1 MCSFKPPCN
10 ALSADCVALPAVS
23 FGAGTGTVE
32 LVTDVDGGQ
41 TYIVFEMTLVPAEE
55 FNRAD
60 NGVDGR
66 EDWENG
72 RLRSDVAPVAGNT
85 VTLRY
90 FANVIN

>member
-1 MCSFKPPCN
+1 
-10 ALSADCVALPAVS
+10 
-23 FGAGTGTVE
+23 
-32 LVTDVDGGQ
+32 
-41 TYIVFEMTLVPAEE
+41 MTLVPAEE